1 MAQFCKDC
9 IEIELGL
16 YPYDEHYKD
25 WLVKKGDICEGCG
38 HDLYH
43 HLPESSNG
51 CWMKGCKCQF
61 YRSMFS
67 KDKQGVMK

>member
-38 HDLYH
+38 YDYL
-43 HLPESSNG
+43 E
-51 CWMKGCKCQF
+51 
-61 YRSMFS
+61 
-67 KDKQGVMK
+67 DKQGVMK

>member
-1 MAQFCKDC
+1 MRQLTKEEAKDIDIDFIYNHRQAVFIGDKVEMC
-9 IEIELGL
+9 I
-16 YPYDEHYKD
+16 
-25 WLVKKGDICEGCG
+25 CG